1 MVREIGARAV
11 AEAVARLFVE
21 ANTLLGEDV
30 VSTFKACL
38 RSEASPNGRDV
49 LEQLLENA
57 GLSRTTGVP
66 LCQDTGLA
74 VVFLDVGQDL
84 HVTGGDLRQ
93 AVHDGVRAGC
103 GEGYLRA
110 SVVFPPVGRR
120 VNTGDNTP
128 AIIHTTIV
136 PGDRLRIVVAPK
148 GGGSENMSA
157 LRMLRPADGVD
168 GVKRFVVETVEKAGP
183 NPCPPVVVGVGIGGT
198 FELCALLAKKAL
210 LRRLGLPHPD
220 PEFAALEGAL
230 LEAVNRLGTGPA
242 GLGGTV
248 TALAVHVETHPCH
261 IASLPVA
268 VNINCHSHRHREALL

>member
-1 MVREIGARAV
+1 MREIDVGAV
-11 AEAVARLFVE
+11 TEQVARLFVE

-30 VSTFKACL
+30 VSTFKSCAK
-38 RSEASPNGRDV
+38 SEASPNGRDV
-49 LEQLLENA
+49 LDQLLLNA
-57 GLSRTTGVP
+57 QLARDSGVP

-84 HVTGGDLRQ
+84 HLAGGDLREAVQ
-93 AVHDGVRAGC
+93 AGVRRGC
-103 GEGYLRA
+103 AEGYLRA
-110 SVVFPPVGRR
+110 SVVSPPLGRR

-128 AIIHTTIV
+128 AIIHTAIV

-157 LRMLRPADGVD
+157 LRMLRPADGRD
-168 GVKRFVVETVEKAGP
+168 GVKRFVVETVAKAGS
-183 NPCPPVVVGVGIGGT
+183 NPCPPIVVGVGIGGT

-210 LRRLGLPHPD
+210 LRRLGEANPD
-220 PEFAALEGAL
+220 PDFAALECEL
-230 LEAVNRLGTGPA
+230 LEEVNRLGIGPA

-248 TALAVHVETHPCH
+248 TALAVHVESHPCH

-268 VNINCHSHRHREALL
+268 VNLNCHSHRHREALL

>member
-1 MVREIGARAV
+1 MREIDVAAV
-11 AEAVARLFVE
+11 TEQVARLFVE

-30 VSTFKACL
+30 VSTFKSCAK
-38 RSEASPNGRDV
+38 SETSPNGRDV
-49 LEQLLENA
+49 LDQLLLNA
-57 GLSRTTGVP
+57 ELARDSGVP

-84 HVTGGDLRQ
+84 HLAGGDLREAVQ
-93 AVHDGVRAGC
+93 AGVRRGC
-103 GEGYLRA
+103 AEGYLRA
-110 SVVFPPVGRR
+110 SVVSPPLGRR

-128 AIIHTTIV
+128 AIIHTAIV

-157 LRMLRPADGVD
+157 LRMLRPADGRD
-168 GVKRFVVETVEKAGP
+168 GVKRFVVETVAKAGS
-183 NPCPPVVVGVGIGGT
+183 NPCPPIVVGVGIGGT

-210 LRRLGLPHPD
+210 LRRLGEANPD
-220 PEFAALEGAL
+220 PDFAALECEL
-230 LEAVNRLGTGPA
+230 LEEVNRLGIGPA

-248 TALAVHVETHPCH
+248 TALAVHVESHPCH

-268 VNINCHSHRHREALL
+268 VNLNCHSHRHREALL